1 MPTAAGASPTW
12 VRPGGIGRV
21 PRGVAHHRRMRWG
34 RREGKKEGRRKEKK
48 KIERKGMTHLQVGP
62 ICNELW
68 VLKMSKLKK

>member
-1 MPTAAGASPTW
+1 
-12 VRPGGIGRV
+12 
-21 PRGVAHHRRMRWG
+21 MRWG
-34 RREGKKEGRRKEKK
+34 REGKKEGRRKEKK